1 MEFVND
7 ILDDNQYFKETQP
20 KNQIVLHHT
29 AGGSNAKNV
38 IHGWNFNPERIGTAF
53 VIDGEGIIFKA
64 FEPQYWAW
72 HLGLKTNSNSELNK
86 HSIGIEVC
94 NWGQLVKKPDGKYYN
109 YVNKE
114 VPPEQVVQ
122 MQKFRGYE
130 YYHAYTPAQIASLR
144 KLILF
149 LCDQFKIDKSYNA
162 DMWDISMDAMAGKNG
177 IYTHVS
183 YRKDKNDMNPQT
195 LLVDMLKT
203 LK

>member
-1 MEFVND
+1 MNFVNNP
-7 ILDDNQYFKETQP
+7 LADNQYFKETEP
-20 KNQIVLHHT
+20 KKQIVLHHT

-38 IHGWNFNPERIGTAF
+38 IHGWNFNPERVGTAF

-64 FEPQYWAW
+64 FEPEYWSW
-72 HLGLKTNSNSELNK
+72 HLGLKTNSNTELNK

-94 NWGQLVKKPDGKYYN
+94 NWGQLIKKDDKFYN

-122 MQKFRGYE
+122 MKSFRGYE
-130 YYHAYTPAQIASLR
+130 YYHAYNSKQILALR
-144 KLILF
+144 DLIIY
-149 LCDQFKIDKSYNA
+149 LCDKFNISKEYNS
-162 DMWDISMDAMAGKNG
+162 DMWDMCESALKGNNG

-183 YRKDKNDMNPQT
+183 YRKDKNDMSPQT
-195 LLVDMLKT
+195 DLINMLKT